1 MDERQMQM
9 REAEM
14 TRKQE
19 ADAERLFAQQQE
31 HLRRQQVLADR
42 QHKRQLR
49 DVANGVRSAQE
60 QQRDEHKARVAD
72 HYNERTPAFESK

>member
-49 DVANGVRSAQE
+49 DVANGTRSAQE
-60 QQRDEHKARVAD
+60 QQRDEHQARVKD
-72 HYNERTPAFESK
+72 HYNERQPAFASK